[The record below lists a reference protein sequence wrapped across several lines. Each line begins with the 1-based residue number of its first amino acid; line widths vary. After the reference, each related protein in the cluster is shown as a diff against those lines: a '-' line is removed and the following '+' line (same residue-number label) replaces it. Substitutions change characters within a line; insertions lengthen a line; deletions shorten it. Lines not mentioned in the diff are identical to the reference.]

1 MLFFS
6 NHSIMTEKE
15 AKALLIKYEKNE
27 CTPAERTLVESWYMH
42 TLDVKDLPEGK
53 IDFEAVESEMWRNI
67 DLACEVRPETIKLWP
82 RVSIAAAVAV
92 LVIGFGVYFFNG
104 MDQNQQFQVASGHD
118 IAPGRNKALLTLE
131 DGKTILLSE
140 HKKSVVIDANKL
152 SYNDGTEITSITRST
167 AIVST
172 PRGGTYQLTLSDG
185 TKVWLNAEST
195 LKFPSSFAAEKQRKV
210 TLKGEAYFEVAKNKK
225 QAFVVST
232 DKQEVRVLGTHFNI
246 NSYPDEQSTKT
257 TLLEG
262 SVSVNQT
269 ILTPGHESVL
279 TNGIIKVNK
288 VNPNEAI
295 DWKNGEFVC
304 NNEPLNS
311 IMRKISRWYDVEVVY
326 SHPELKNKTFS
337 GSLSRYD
344 HVSGVLNA
352 LEQAGTIKFKLE
364 GRQIQVL

>member
-1 MLFFS
+1 
-6 NHSIMTEKE
+6 MTEQE

-27 CTPAERTLVESWYMH
+27 CTPAERMLVEGWYIR
-42 TLDVKDLPEGK
+42 TFDTKGLPKGKVNFAAMETEIWGK
-53 IDFEAVESEMWRNI
+53 IEASGI
-67 DLACEVRPETIKLWP
+67 PPEQKTIKLWP
-82 RVSIAAAVAV
+82 RISIAAAMTLLV
-92 LVIGFGVYFFNG
+92 LGLSIYFFNG
-104 MDQNQQFQVASGHD
+104 RNSNHQFKIASKSD
-118 IAPGRNKALLTLE
+118 IAPGRNKATLTLE
-131 DGKTILLSE
+131 DGKTMLLSE
-140 HKKSVVIDANKL
+140 AQKSVIINANKL
-152 SYNDGTEITSITRST
+152 SYNDGTEIASIAHTT
-167 AIVST
+167 AMVST
-172 PRGGTYQLTLSDG
+172 PRGGTYQVTLSDG

-195 LKFPSSFAAEKQRKV
+195 LKFPSGFAAEGQRKV
-210 TLKGEAYFEVAKNKK
+210 VLNGEAYFEVAKNKK
-225 QAFVVST
+225 QPFIVTT
-232 DKQEVRVLGTHFNI
+232 DKQEVEVLGTHFNI
-246 NSYPDEQSTKT
+246 NSYPDELSTKT

-262 SVSVNQT
+262 SVRVNQT

-279 TNGIIKVNK
+279 TKGVIKVNK

-326 SHPELKNKTFS
+326 SHAELKNKTFS

-344 HVSGVLNA
+344 HVSGILNA

>member
-1 MLFFS
+1 
-6 NHSIMTEKE
+6 MTKQE
-15 AKALLIKYEKNE
+15 AEVLLIKYEKNE
-27 CTPAERTLVESWYMH
+27 CTPAERTLVEGWYMH
-42 TLDVKDLPEGK
+42 TLDVKELPAGK
-53 IDFEAVESEMWRNI
+53 VDFDTVETEMWRNI
-67 DLACEVRPETIKLWP
+67 DVVGLGTSTTHKTIKLWP
-82 RVSIAAAVAV
+82 RLSIAAAVAILV
-92 LVIGFGVYFFNG
+92 LGVTAYFFNAR
-104 MDQNQQFQVASGHD
+104 NSNHQFKIASGND
-118 IAPGRNKALLTLE
+118 IAPGRNKATLTLD

-140 HKKSVVIDANKL
+140 VQKSVIIDANKL
-152 SYNDGTEITSITRST
+152 AYNDGTEITSILRTD
-167 AIVST
+167 AVVST
-172 PRGGTYQLTLSDG
+172 PRGGTYQVTLSDG

-195 LKFPSSFAAEKQRKV
+195 LKFPSSFDGKEQRKV

-225 QAFVVST
+225 QPFVVTT
-232 DKQEVRVLGTHFNI
+232 DKQEVQVLGTHFNI
-246 NSYPDEQSTKT
+246 NSYPDEVSTKT

-262 SVSVNQT
+262 SVRVNQT

-311 IMRKISRWYDVEVVY
+311 IMKKISRWYDVEVVY
-326 SHPELKNKTFS
+326 GHPELKNKTFS

>member
-1 MLFFS
+1 
-6 NHSIMTEKE
+6 MTEQE

-27 CTPAERTLVESWYMH
+27 CTPAERTLVEGWYIQAFD
-42 TLDVKDLPEGK
+42 TKELPEGK
-53 IDFEAVESEMWRNI
+53 VNFAAIETEMWSNI
-67 DLACEVRPETIKLWP
+67 NASGIQPEQKTIKLWP
-82 RVSIAAAVAV
+82 RISIATAAAMTFLV
-92 LVIGFGVYFFNG
+92 LGLGIYFFNARYS
-104 MDQNQQFQVASGHD
+104 NHQFKIASEND
-118 IAPGRNKALLTLE
+118 IAPGRNKATLTLE
-131 DGKTILLSE
+131 DGKTILLSGAQ
-140 HKKSVVIDANKL
+140 KSVIIDANKL
-152 SYNDGTEITSITRST
+152 SYNDGTEIISIPRT
-167 AIVST
+167 AALVST
-172 PRGGTYQLTLSDG
+172 PRGGTYQVTLSDG

-195 LKFPSSFAAEKQRKV
+195 LKFPSSFAGEEQRKV

-225 QAFVVST
+225 QPFVVST
-232 DKQEVRVLGTHFNI
+232 DKQEVQVLGTHFNI
-246 NSYPDEQSTKT
+246 NSYPDEVSTKT

-262 SVSVNQT
+262 SVRVNQT
-269 ILTPGHESVL
+269 ILTPGHEAVL

>member
-1 MLFFS
+1 
-6 NHSIMTEKE
+6 MTEQE

-27 CTPAERTLVESWYMH
+27 CTPAERTLVEGWYIQ
-42 TLDVKDLPEGK
+42 TLDVKELPAGK
-53 IDFEAVESEMWRNI
+53 VDFDALETEMWRNI
-67 DLACEVRPETIKLWP
+67 DIVGVGTSTRHKTIKLWP
-82 RVSIAAAVAV
+82 RVSIAAAVAI
-92 LVIGFGVYFFNG
+92 LALGVAAYFFNAG
-104 MDQNQQFQVASGHD
+104 NSNHQFKIASGSD
-118 IAPGRNKALLTLE
+118 IAPGRNKATLTLD
-131 DGKTILLSE
+131 DGKTILLSDAQ
-140 HKKSVVIDANKL
+140 KNVIIDAGRL
-152 SYNDGTEITSITRST
+152 SYNDGTEITSIPRTD

-172 PRGGTYQLTLSDG
+172 PRGGTYQVTLSDG
-185 TKVWLNAEST
+185 TKVWLNAESS
-195 LKFPSSFAAEKQRKV
+195 LKFPSSFSGAAQRKV
-210 TLKGEAYFEVAKNKK
+210 VLKGEAYFEVAKNKK
-225 QAFVVST
+225 QPFLVTT
-232 DKQEVRVLGTHFNI
+232 DRQEVEVLGTHFNI
-246 NSYPDEQSTKT
+246 NSYSDELSTKT

-262 SVSVNQT
+262 AVRVNQT
-269 ILTPGHESVL
+269 ILTPGHQSVL

-288 VNPNEAI
+288 VNPDEAI

-304 NNEPLNS
+304 NNEPLSS